1 MMAVLQAVRID
12 GHRRR
17 AYPHLTDVDP
27 ATAWA
32 PWVKRQGLNPEQIPL
47 DSVIEVDDDM
57 NEISFDE
64 WYRGADGN
72 LVKDDLTGLVRVH
85 RTVKLDRPV
94 EPFPEEA

>member
-1 MMAVLQAVRID
+1 MAVLQAVRID

-27 ATAWA
+27 VAVWA
-32 PWVKRQGLNPEQIPL
+32 PWAKRHGLDPEHIPL
-47 DSVIEVDDDM
+47 DSAIEVDDDT

-64 WYRGADGN
+64 WYRDDGGN
-72 LVKDDLTGLVRVH
+72 RVKDDLTGLVRVH